1 VEGHHAAAPAGRG
14 LGGAGCW
21 VLLGGQPQ
29 LRTPASLAGT
39 CLPARHAPLAGS
51 CAGGAAPPPHGTGA
65 MLPPR
70 PCTRAVVAED
80 VGPPAAVLWRYGQ
93 HRDARVYVPPVRRVV
108 AQRLLADGAGGAHRV
123 VARLQLPH
131 ALRVYR
137 VPAAQHRGGVHALK
151 QELEADGAVLV
162 HGALHT
168 LVVALERHSVAGA
181 AGVAVEVVVAPADA
195 ADAALVA
202 VVGLLVEVV
211 VKEAALEAGVGTKL
225 DAACCA
231 GSAHGLAC
239 VAQRTQHLRYRPAVQ
254 LVLLLPIRLVRVFG
268 LVVAVPAPKLLAA
281 TGGDEAHAAAVVGAP
296 ILPLAAVPAGNTAR
310 SEHAGR

>member
-1 VEGHHAAAPAGRG
+1 VMHIVSEGKGGRCRRRPGRASVAAAAAARAAAAACEGGPRRAA
-14 LGGAGCW
+14 LG
-21 VLLGGQPQ
+21 
-29 LRTPASLAGT
+29 
-39 CLPARHAPLAGS
+39 
-51 CAGGAAPPPHGTGA
+51 
-65 MLPPR
+65 
-70 PCTRAVVAED
+70 
-80 VGPPAAVLWRYGQ
+80 
-93 HRDARVYVPPVRRVV
+93 
-108 AQRLLADGAGGAHRV
+108 GGAH
-123 VARLQLPH
+123 PH

-254 LVLLLPIRLVRVFG
+254 LVLLLPILRSATQRTRAPMRMGSLATLGRQRG
-268 LVVAVPAPKLLAA
+268 LRRRHGGARPDVAASRQKSPSPSHTGPSPTGSSVSLALLWQCLHQNSSPQQGVMKR
-281 TGGDEAHAAAVVGAP
+281 T
-296 ILPLAAVPAGNTAR
+296 R
-310 SEHAGR
+310 RR